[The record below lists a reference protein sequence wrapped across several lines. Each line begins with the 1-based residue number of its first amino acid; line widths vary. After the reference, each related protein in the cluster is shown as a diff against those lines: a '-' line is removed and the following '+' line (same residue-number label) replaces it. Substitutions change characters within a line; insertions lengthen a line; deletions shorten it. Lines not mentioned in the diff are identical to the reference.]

1 MYDNRSVNLTGLRD
15 AKVLRLLKHISLCIA
30 HIDDY
35 FHRELA
41 KQGRLP
47 GEWTAPLDRQKTK
60 RKRKP
65 ANTGTVLSASWPPG
79 GKSSLCCTLWQP

>member
-30 HIDDY
+30 HMDDY

-41 KQGRLP
+41 KQERLP
-47 GEWTAPLDRQKTK
+47 GEWTAPLDRQNKEEEE
-60 RKRKP
+60 
-65 ANTGTVLSASWPPG
+65 AS
-79 GKSSLCCTLWQP
+79 